1 MSQCSRAELRNPWSC
16 LLFAAAICAC
26 EDPLTDPAL
35 IAGPRIV
42 GARVGAELD
51 PALAEPAAGQAATL
65 DWLVLS
71 DQPGAFTAQV
81 AWCIGAPTVLGAPR
95 CSWEPFAEQSAT
107 GRFGEPLRFGF
118 NVPAELEPGEAWL
131 AWIGICGSGEARFDP
146 AASVFVCG
154 EGEPLSGFYR
164 GFVPEGA
171 PNRNPSLADDSLL
184 LDGAPWLAPDVV
196 PPGAAPPGSVPL
208 EVGAACLGLG
218 LPELRAEQPSSVLF
232 ELGGDD
238 REELENVPG
247 TYAAHSRESLVYTH
261 LATQP
266 GLDRAFSAIDYD
278 ATELAFEV
286 PFDADPPASAEGTTL
301 RFFLLARDERGGLD
315 WLMRQAC
322 VMPP

>member
-1 MSQCSRAELRNPWSC
+1 MSQCSRDVRSPWSC
-16 LLFAAAICAC
+16 LLLAAGLCAC
-26 EDPLTDPAL
+26 EDPLIDPAL

-42 GARVGAELD
+42 GARVGGELD
-51 PALAEPAAGQAATL
+51 SALAEPAAGQAATL

-71 DQPGAFTAQV
+71 DQPGAFTAHV

-95 CSWEPFAEQSAT
+95 CAWEAFAEQSAT

-118 NVPAELEPGEAWL
+118 SVPAELEPGEAWL
-131 AWIGICGSGEARFDP
+131 AWIGICDSGEARFDP
-146 AASVFVCG
+146 AASVFRCA

-171 PNRNPSLADDSLL
+171 PNRNPSLADDSLV
-184 LDGAPWLAPDVV
+184 LDGAAWLAPDAT
-196 PPGAAPPGSVPL
+196 PPEAGS
-208 EVGAACLGLG
+208 ACLGLG

-247 TYAAHSRESLVYTH
+247 TYAAHPRESLVYTH
-261 LATQP
+261 LATHP

-286 PFDADPPASAEGTTL
+286 PLDADPPAGPEGTTL
-301 RFFLLARDERGGLD
+301 RFFLLVRDERGGVD

-322 VMPP
+322 LLPP